1 MCHNLTTPTCHEGA
15 TIFKKKYH
23 NTQILLDLILDNKE
37 EVNASIK
44 VNQYLQYQKNVRF
57 NFIKKVWQNVQ
68 CISFLNQQAEKAKQ
82 LAYSDEDRIQEKKK
96 TQHGRL

>member
-1 MCHNLTTPTCHEGA
+1 MCHNLTTPTGHEGG
-15 TIFKKKYH
+15 TVFKKKYH